1 MLLYSNE
8 LLSKCDRYINKK
20 RLHIIT
26 VEILG
31 GFIMN
36 VTNTYLNNELQKRLD
51 KQAEL
56 HRKCILILQS
66 SDERR

>member
-1 MLLYSNE
+1 MIAYYRNE
-8 LLSKCDRYINKK
+8 
-20 RLHIIT
+20 T
-26 VEILG
+26 ILG

-36 VTNTYLNNELQKRLD
+36 VTNTYLNTEPVTRLN

-66 SDERR
+66 SDKGR